1 MKLKKH
7 FEQGGKLERFYP
19 VYEMLMGMILVPP
32 LPTKSGAHIRDH
44 YDIKRMMVSVI
55 IAGIPALIF
64 GTYNAGYQHYLSAGI
79 HASVIDCF
87 IKGAWF
93 VIPIFVV
100 VYVVG
105 GFWEMLFAIV
115 RKHDIAE
122 GFLVTGFLIP
132 LIVPP
137 TIPLWQVAIGTS
149 FGIIIGKEVFGGTGM
164 NVFNPALITRAFI
177 FFAYPSSISGNEVW
191 TSVGSK
197 VIDTYTMATPLA
209 IASTGSG
216 SDTIS
221 LLGNSGYTLSSMFL
235 GLEPGCIG
243 ETSAFMILLGALF
256 LLLNGVAS
264 WRIILSVFAGGYITA
279 LIFNY
284 TAPSSGHYFALP
296 AHYHLVMGG
305 FAFGAVFM
313 ATDPVSASATN
324 TGKYIYGFMIGALAI
339 LVRLINPAY
348 PEGIMLAILFMN
360 AFAPLIDIAVIW
372 SSVRRRQKRASK

>member
-7 FEQGGKLERFYP
+7 FEQGGKLERLYP
-19 VYEMLMGMILVPP
+19 VYEMLLGMLLIPP
-32 LPTKSGAHIRDH
+32 MPTRSGAHIRDH

-55 IAGIPALIF
+55 IAGVPALIF
-64 GTYNAGYQHYLSAGI
+64 GTYNAGYQHYLSTGVY
-79 HASVIDCF
+79 ASVMDCF
-87 IKGAWF
+87 IKGAWL
-93 VIPIFVV
+93 VVPIFIV
-100 VYVVG
+100 VYAVG
-105 GFWEMLFAIV
+105 GFWEVLFAVV
-115 RKHDIAE
+115 RRHDIAE

-197 VIDTYTMATPLA
+197 VVDTYTMATPLA
-209 IASTGSG
+209 VATSAGG
-216 SDTIS
+216 SDVVK
-221 LLGNSGYTLSSMFL
+221 LLADNGYTFSSMFF
-235 GLEPGCIG
+235 GLEPGSIG
-243 ETSAFMILLGALF
+243 ETSAFMILLGGFF

-264 WRIILSVFAGGYITA
+264 WRIILSVFAGGYFTG
-279 LIFNY
+279 LLFNFA
-284 TAPSSGHYFALP
+284 APGAGHPFALP

-339 LVRLINPAY
+339 LVRLVNPAY

-360 AFAPLIDIAVIW
+360 AFAPLIDSAVIW
-372 SSVRRRQKRASK
+372 GSVRRRQKRASK